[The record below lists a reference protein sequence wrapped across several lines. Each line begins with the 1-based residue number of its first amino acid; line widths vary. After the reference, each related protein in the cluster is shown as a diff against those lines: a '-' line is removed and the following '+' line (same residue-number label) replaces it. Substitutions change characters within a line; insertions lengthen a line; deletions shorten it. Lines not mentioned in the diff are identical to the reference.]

1 MCDVSTCFYKSYH
14 VLVVADPKYVN
25 LLSFWIIG
33 TMKNIFHTDVCNF
46 ANNSLSNCFREM
58 FVVCEC

>member
-14 VLVVADPKYVN
+14 ALVVAAPKYVN

-33 TMKNIFHTDVCNF
+33 TMKNILHTDVCNF
-46 ANNSLSNCFREM
+46 ANNALRNCFREM
-58 FVVCEC
+58 